1 MGWAKTFTFLGIT
14 WLAFAPGHTAGKGN
28 TDEKSSELAVKIYD
42 GYLIVA
48 EGSVAELHGLSF
60 LLDTGASYSAIDR
73 RVAEKLGLPRGRAR
87 VINFDKTV
95 ALEWCEVPEVAYG
108 PEHASNV
115 RVMIEDLRYLRLS
128 GVRLDGVI
136 GLDLLRRENLLV
148 DYSRKRVVFGTTEN
162 AGMHAVPMSMDT
174 ISLRVGVEL
183 AGRPVWM
190 IVDTGSG
197 GTVLYADRLEAMLA
211 DYRAEGRTIGRSLGG
226 AVESQLA
233 IVPRLRLGGQ
243 DLEREVVLVRVPGGG
258 MLPDVAG
265 YLGPASLEARQI
277 AFDFATGQLLWTK

>member
-1 MGWAKTFTFLGIT
+1 MGWAKAFTLLGIT
-14 WLAFAPGHTAGKGN
+14 WLAFAPGHTAGKSN
-28 TDEKSSELAVKIYD
+28 TGEESSELAVKIFD
-42 GYLIVA
+42 RYLIVV

-73 RVAEKLGLPRGRAR
+73 SVAERLGLPRGRANL
-87 VINFDKTV
+87 INFDKTV
-95 ALEWCEVPEVAYG
+95 TLEWCEVPEVAYG

-115 RVMIEDLRYLRLS
+115 RVMIEDLRYLRPS
-128 GVRLDGVI
+128 GVWLDGVI
-136 GLDLLRRENLLV
+136 GLDLLRRKNLLV
-148 DYSRKRVVFGTTEN
+148 DYSRKRAVFGTREN
-162 AGMHAVPMSMDT
+162 AGMHAVPMRVDA

-211 DYRAEGRTIGRSLGG
+211 DYRVEGRTIGQSLGG

-233 IVPRLRLGGQ
+233 FVPRLRLGGQ
-243 DLEREVVLVRVPGGG
+243 DLEREVVLVRAPGGG
-258 MLPDVAG
+258 MLPDVVG

-277 AFDFATGQLLWTK
+277 AFDFVASQLLWTK